1 MHDFADSLPDSRLEE
16 ADLALANCLQI
27 APRASWATLGDV
39 LGVSAATA
47 ARRWRRL
54 ASTGQAWVTAT
65 GGSSLWRSL
74 CDAFL
79 DIQCHPAQRGRVAL
93 ALARDPRTKSVMEVA
108 SGRDLHVNV
117 ITSDLQALSRFVLD
131 QVSCLPGVVKVDVQI
146 STHTYISGSAWRLDA
161 LSRNQRERLQPAA
174 APSRPASTGWL
185 SPADRTLLLALAP
198 DGRLPVTELAER
210 TGASHTAT
218 RRRLSRLEH
227 TGAISF
233 RCEISQHL
241 TGWPVTTL
249 LWGRVPSGDRKRV
262 SERLA
267 RMPEIRLLVAT
278 SGGTNFRVSAWLRST
293 AGAHDLEDRITAA
306 LPEFEI
312 VEHAVVLR
320 TVKRLGWIL
329 DDLGRR
335 RECAPIDPW
344 CPKDTRIPSAD
355 PDEYQE

>member
-1 MHDFADSLPDSRLEE
+1 MHDFAASLRDGRLEE
-16 ADLALANCLQI
+16 TDLALANCLQI
-27 APRASWATLGDV
+27 APRAPWATLGDV
-39 LGVSAATA
+39 LGLSAATV

-54 ASTGQAWVTAT
+54 AATGQAWVTAT
-65 GGSSLWRSL
+65 GSPSLWRSL
-74 CDAFL
+74 CNAFL

-117 ITSDLQALSRFVLD
+117 MTADLPALSRFVLD
-131 QVSCLPGVVKVDVQI
+131 QVSRLPGVVKVDVQI
-146 STHTYISGSAWRLDA
+146 ATRIYMSGSAWRLDA
-161 LSRNQRERLQPAA
+161 LSRSQRERLQPAT
-174 APSRPASTGWL
+174 PTTTEVRTGLL
-185 SPADRTLLLALAP
+185 SPTDHALLLALAP
-198 DGRLPVTELAER
+198 DGRLPVTDLAER

-227 TGAISF
+227 SGTISF
-233 RCEISQHL
+233 RCEISQQL

-249 LWGRVPSGDRKRV
+249 LWGRVPPGDRKRV
-262 SERLA
+262 SDRLS
-267 RMPEIRLLVAT
+267 RMPEVRLLVAT
-278 SGGTNFRVSAWLRST
+278 SGGTNFRVSTWLRST
-293 AGAHDLEDRITAA
+293 DSAHELEERINAA

-329 DDLGRR
+329 DGLGRR

-344 CPKDTRIPSAD
+344 CGEDTRIPQAD
-355 PDEYQE
+355 PDEYEE